1 MKVISS
7 LKQAHH
13 LIIMAEEVD
22 CIFGSGDDSDDDDQQ
37 SIGGSE
43 HGNGCGVLN
52 RRQLLDERPK
62 ACGVMAF
69 HNGTEESLF
78 LSVQRIAKQGNPQS
92 VLHAIDKYC
101 YGRHWM
107 MHCGDRKVKY
117 LEKALQLGRGETPY
131 LRDVNTDDS
140 KVSESRLAERHL
152 ICLEI
157 GSYCGY
163 SAVKIA
169 STFGPSDNEFLY
181 CIGDCN

>member
-1 MKVISS
+1 MI
-7 LKQAHH
+7 
-13 LIIMAEEVD
+13 EGVD
-22 CIFGSGDDSDDDDQQ
+22 CIFGSGGDSDDDDEQ

-43 HGNGCGVLN
+43 HGHGCSVLN
-52 RRQLLDERPK
+52 RGQLLDGRPK
-62 ACGVMAF
+62 SCGVMAF

-78 LSVQRIAKQGNPQS
+78 LSVQREAKQGNPSS
-92 VLHAIDKYC
+92 VLRAIDKYC

-117 LEKALQLGRGETPY
+117 LEKALEFGRGEMRYPHDVSVEQNKDME
-131 LRDVNTDDS
+131 LRS
-140 KVSESRLAERHL
+140 SEVHL

-181 CIGDCN
+181 CIGDCIQIRSYLLIPAE

>member
-1 MKVISS
+1 MV
-7 LKQAHH
+7 
-13 LIIMAEEVD
+13 EEVD
-22 CIFGSGDDSDDDDQQ
+22 CIFGSGGDSDDDDQQ
-37 SIGGSE
+37 SIGDSQQG
-43 HGNGCGVLN
+43 HGCGVLN
-52 RRQLLDERPK
+52 RGQLLEGRPK
-62 ACGVMAF
+62 SCGVMAF

-78 LSVQRIAKQGNPQS
+78 LSVQREAKQGNPES
-92 VLHAIDKYC
+92 VLRAIDKYC

-131 LRDVNTDDS
+131 LNDVNGEKNEVLET
-140 KVSESRLAERHL
+140 RLAGINL

-181 CIGDCN
+181 CIGDCIQISYLLLSSDPSRVN

>member
-1 MKVISS
+1 MV
-7 LKQAHH
+7 
-13 LIIMAEEVD
+13 EEVN
-22 CIFGSGDDSDDDDQQ
+22 CIFGSGADSDDDDSP

-43 HGNGCGVLN
+43 LGNLCTEFN
-52 RRQLLDERPK
+52 RRQLLDKRPK
-62 ACGVMAF
+62 SCGVMAF

-78 LSVQRIAKQGNPQS
+78 LSVQRRATKGNPQS
-92 VLHAIDKYC
+92 VLTAIDEFC

-117 LEKALQLGRGETPY
+117 LEKALQLGKREIPHENA
-131 LRDVNTDDS
+131 VN
-140 KVSESRLAERHL
+140 KVAEVHL

-163 SAVKIA
+163 SALKIA

-181 CIGDCN
+181 CIGDFIQIYEQFLILAERINLPLHIDHC